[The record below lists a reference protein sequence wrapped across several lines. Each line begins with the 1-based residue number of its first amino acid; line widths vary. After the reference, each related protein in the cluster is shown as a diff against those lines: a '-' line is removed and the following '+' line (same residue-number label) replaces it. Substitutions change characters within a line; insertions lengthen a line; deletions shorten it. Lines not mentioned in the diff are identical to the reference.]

1 MNNKPFS
8 KQKPAAPPAAGR
20 AAKRVH
26 IVTFGCQMNEADSE
40 GIAAAFR
47 RRGYAL
53 TDDLKKADAVV
64 VNTCTVRQKAE
75 DKAISQ
81 IGRLRIWKEKRPEGK
96 LFVVGCAAQ
105 KLGERNIK
113 NRFSFVDEV
122 VGAKS
127 IETID
132 EVIGKYFGDWIPASA
147 GMTEGAHQNIYRSP
161 QTAYVTIMRGCSHKC
176 SYCIVP
182 AVRGPAVFL
191 SPDAI
196 LKDAAEKLQAGAKE
210 IVLLGQ
216 TVNAYRHGKTT
227 FSELLKKVLALPGL
241 GRLRFMSPHPL
252 YFDKAFEELL
262 AAEPRLARHIHL
274 PAQSGSDKILKA
286 MRRGYTSGE
295 YLDLINRL
303 REAAPGLAVSTDFI
317 VGYPGETEK
326 DFKDTLRLVEEG
338 RFSLAYCFKYS
349 PRTDKPE
356 MAAAIS
362 GTVMET
368 RLEKLLA
375 AVKENSRLVLN
386 ERIGKIEEVLF
397 ETETYGRASGN
408 FAVRV
413 KAGGMPGRMAAV
425 LVSGA
430 EKNTLNGKLQ

>member
-1 MNNKPFS
+1 M
-8 KQKPAAPPAAGR
+8 QKPEKPQSGDPRSRPNKA
-20 AAKRVH
+20 VF
-26 IVTFGCQMNEADSE
+26 IITFGCQMNEADSE
-40 GIAAAFR
+40 AIAAAFR

-53 TDDLKKADAVV
+53 TDEIKKADAVV

-81 IGRLRIWKEKRPEGK
+81 IGRLRIWKEKRPDGK

-105 KLGERNIK
+105 KLGEKNIK
-113 NRFSFVDEV
+113 SRFNFVDEV
-122 VGAKS
+122 VGAKA
-127 IETID
+127 IEQFEDSLIRQLGPSP
-132 EVIGKYFGDWIPASA
+132 EGE
-147 GMTEGAHQNIYRSP
+147 TEHQNLYRSP
-161 QTAYVTIMRGCSHKC
+161 QTAYTTVMRGCSLKC

-191 SPDAI
+191 SPEAV
-196 LKDAAEKLQAGAKE
+196 LADAAEKLKAGAKE

-216 TVNAYRHGKTT
+216 TVNSYKYGKTT
-227 FSELLKKVLALPGL
+227 FSELLRKALALPGL
-241 GRLRFMSPHPL
+241 LRLRFMSPHPI
-252 YFDKAFEELL
+252 YFDAAFMEVL
-262 AAEPRLARHIHL
+262 AAEPKLARHMHL
-274 PAQSGSDKILKA
+274 PVQSGSDRILKL
-286 MRRGYTSGE
+286 MRRGYTRAD
-295 YLDLINRL
+295 YLALLARL
-303 REAAPGLAVSTDFI
+303 RAAAPGLAVSTDFI
-317 VGYPGETEK
+317 VGYPGETEA
-326 DFKDTLRLVEEG
+326 DFNDTLALVREG

-356 MAAAIS
+356 MAATIS
-362 GTVMET
+362 ETVMEA
-368 RLEKLLA
+368 RLEKLLV

-413 KAGGMPGRMAAV
+413 KAGGTPGEMAAV

>member
-1 MNNKPFS
+1 
-8 KQKPAAPPAAGR
+8 
-20 AAKRVH
+20 
-26 IVTFGCQMNEADSE
+26 MNEADSE
-40 GIAAAFR
+40 AIAAAFR

-53 TDDLKKADAVV
+53 TDEIKKADAVV

-81 IGRLRIWKEKRPEGK
+81 IGRLRIWKEKRPDGK

-105 KLGERNIK
+105 KLGEKNIK
-113 NRFSFVDEV
+113 SRFNFVDEV
-122 VGAKS
+122 VGAKA
-127 IETID
+127 IEQFEDSLIRQLGPSP
-132 EVIGKYFGDWIPASA
+132 EGE
-147 GMTEGAHQNIYRSP
+147 TEHQNLYRSP
-161 QTAYVTIMRGCSHKC
+161 QTAYTTVMRGCSLKC

-191 SPDAI
+191 SPEAV
-196 LKDAAEKLQAGAKE
+196 LADAAEKLKAGAKE

-216 TVNAYRHGKTT
+216 TVNSYKYGKTT
-227 FSELLKKVLALPGL
+227 FSELLRKALALPGL
-241 GRLRFMSPHPL
+241 LRLRFMSPHPI
-252 YFDKAFEELL
+252 YFDAAFMEVL
-262 AAEPRLARHIHL
+262 AAEPKLARHMHL
-274 PAQSGSDKILKA
+274 PVQSGSDRILKL
-286 MRRGYTSGE
+286 MRRGYTRAD
-295 YLDLINRL
+295 YLALLARL
-303 REAAPGLAVSTDFI
+303 RAAAPGLAVSTDFI
-317 VGYPGETEK
+317 VGYPGETEA
-326 DFKDTLRLVEEG
+326 DFNDTLALVREG

-356 MAAAIS
+356 MAATIS
-362 GTVMET
+362 ETVMEA
-368 RLEKLLA
+368 RLEKLLV

-413 KAGGMPGRMAAV
+413 KAGGTPGEMAAV

>member
-1 MNNKPFS
+1 M
-8 KQKPAAPPAAGR
+8 QKPEKPQSGDPRSRPNKA
-20 AAKRVH
+20 VF
-26 IVTFGCQMNEADSE
+26 IITFGCQMNEADSE
-40 GIAAAFR
+40 AIAAAFR

-53 TDDLKKADAVV
+53 TDEIKKADAVV

-81 IGRLRIWKEKRPEGK
+81 IGRLRIWKEKRPDGK

-105 KLGERNIK
+105 KLGEKNIK
-113 NRFSFVDEV
+113 SRFNFVDEV
-122 VGAKS
+122 VGAKA
-127 IETID
+127 IEQFEDSLIRQLGPSP
-132 EVIGKYFGDWIPASA
+132 EGE
-147 GMTEGAHQNIYRSP
+147 TEHQNLYRSP
-161 QTAYVTIMRGCSHKC
+161 QTAYTTVMRGCSLKC

-191 SPDAI
+191 SPEAV
-196 LKDAAEKLQAGAKE
+196 LADAAEKLKAGAKE

-216 TVNAYRHGKTT
+216 TVNSYKYGKTT
-227 FSELLKKVLALPGL
+227 FSELLRKALALPGL
-241 GRLRFMSPHPL
+241 LRLRFMSPHPI
-252 YFDKAFEELL
+252 YFDAAFMEVL
-262 AAEPRLARHIHL
+262 AAEPKLARHMHL
-274 PAQSGSDKILKA
+274 PVQSGSDRILKL
-286 MRRGYTSGE
+286 MRRGYTRAD
-295 YLDLINRL
+295 YLALLARL
-303 REAAPGLAVSTDFI
+303 RAAAPGLAVSTDFI
-317 VGYPGETEK
+317 VGYPGETEA
-326 DFKDTLRLVEEG
+326 DFNDTLALVREG

-356 MAAAIS
+356 MAATIS
-362 GTVMET
+362 ETVLEA

-386 ERIGKIEEVLF
+386 DRIGKIEEVLF

-413 KAGGMPGRMAAV
+413 KAGGTPGEMAAV

>member
-1 MNNKPFS
+1 
-8 KQKPAAPPAAGR
+8 
-20 AAKRVH
+20 
-26 IVTFGCQMNEADSE
+26 MNEADSE
-40 GIAAAFR
+40 NIAAAFR

-53 TDDLKKADAVV
+53 TDEIKKADAVV

-81 IGRLRIWKEKRPEGK
+81 IGRLRIWKEKTPEGK

-105 KLGERNIK
+105 KLGGKYLK
-113 NRFSFVDEV
+113 NRFPFVDEV
-122 VGAKS
+122 VGAKA
-127 IETID
+127 IEQFED
-132 EVIGKYFGDWIPASA
+132 SLVAQLGPSPE
-147 GMTEGAHQNIYRSP
+147 TETSHQNIYRSP

-196 LKDAAEKLQAGAKE
+196 LKDAAEKLEAGAKE

-216 TVNAYRHGKTT
+216 TVNAYRHGRTT

-262 AAEPRLARHIHL
+262 AAEPKLARHIHL

-303 REAAPGLAVSTDFI
+303 REAAPGLSVSTDFI

-356 MAAAIS
+356 MAATIS
-362 GTVMET
+362 ETVMEA

-413 KAGGMPGRMAAV
+413 KAGGTPGRMAAV